1 KPVHEGRVLAT
12 GALRIAHDIRV
23 VAEEFQIDHTPRVP
37 GPPDRH
43 SRPAAPCHMNATP
56 STPNTTPATKSTHGP
71 TATMRRTTAS
81 VDTASAMQP
90 NPSTDVPH
98 SARMYVNCTHHA
110 APTGMNCASTAV
122 KNSTIFGFDRLVR
135 TPCRYDD
142 HTEPRA
148 AAPNAGWPPS
158 ESSRS

>member
-1 KPVHEGRVLAT
+1 GRLHLAGQALGLLQKRGPLLLGGGANLLAEALLLGAQRIGGGDGFAAPHVGLEKPVHEGRVLAT

-23 VAEEFQIDHTPRVP
+23 VAEEFQIDHAPRVP

-81 VDTASAMQP
+81 VDTASAMKP
-90 NPSTDVPH
+90 NHSTDVPN
-98 SARMYVNCTHHA
+98 SA
-110 APTGMNCASTAV
+110 
-122 KNSTIFGFDRLVR
+122 
-135 TPCRYDD
+135 
-142 HTEPRA
+142 
-148 AAPNAGWPPS
+148 
-158 ESSRS
+158 